1 MQTPDDAEA
10 PYSFIFPIGYSS
22 ASDCGYCRGTS
33 RAGKRKRYSYYA
45 TTKSLSTHLYQKLV
59 DRYWRRSGTLLYRP
73 NPKHSCCPH
82 YTLRLDSTEF
92 KPTKDQR
99 QTVNRFNNYIIG
111 PEYTHAAARLYPR
124 THQEARKRHNVF
136 DLIDRIHEPEFKM
149 LKRPPGPDHR
159 FTVTLEPD
167 EFTEEKYLIF
177 ENYQRIVH
185 REGPDKISREGFKRF
200 LCNSPLK
207 RETVEDEDGS
217 QRQVGSYHQC
227 YWLDGKLVAIGV
239 LDLLPHAV
247 SSVYFLYHESFHSH
261 HPGKLSALREIA
273 LAREG
278 GYRWW
283 YPGFYIHSCPKMKY
297 KMDFKPQSVLDPET
311 LTWDLMDKEALAVFD
326 TKHYVSLSRER
337 QQKESGGHAAPKIFE
352 DRFVQPESDDEDDE
366 EEGDFLL
373 GSSMPGIPS
382 LEEMKQVDMDHLAI
396 VLDGAPGYF
405 LASHL
410 VNWEEKE
417 ITDRRSLKS
426 MMAELVAAMGTDV
439 MDEVCVDL
447 RRRTRVL

>member
-1 MQTPDDAEA
+1 MYNTNSMQTPDDAEA
-10 PYSFIFPIGYSS
+10 PLSFIYPI
-22 ASDCGYCRGTS
+22 A
-33 RAGKRKRYSYYA
+33 A
-45 TTKSLSTHLYQKLV
+45 HLIAVIVEGLHVQLV

-73 NPKHSCCPH
+73 NPRNSCCPH

-99 QTVNRFNNYIIG
+99 QTVNRFNNYVIG
-111 PEYTHAAARLYPR
+111 PDYTHAAARVHPR
-124 THQEARKRHNVF
+124 TRQEARKRHNEF
-136 DLIDRIHEPEFKM
+136 DLIDRIHEPEAQF
-149 LKRPPGPDHR
+149 LKTPPEPAHK

-167 EFTEEKYLIF
+167 DFTEEKYLIF
-177 ENYQRIVH
+177 ENYQRLVH
-185 REGPDKISREGFKRF
+185 KEGPDKISRHGFKRF

-207 RETVEDEDGS
+207 RETIHTSDGV
-217 QRQVGSYHQC
+217 QRQVGSFHQC

-261 HPGKLSALREIA
+261 NPGKLSAMREIA

-326 TKHYVSLSRER
+326 AKHYVSLSRER
-337 QQKESGGHAAPKIFE
+337 QRKESGDHPQIFE
-352 DRFVQPESDDEDDE
+352 DHFIRPESDGEGDE
-366 EEGDFLL
+366 EEGDFML

-382 LEEMKQVDMDHLAI
+382 LEEMKQVDMDNL
-396 VLDGAPGYF
+396 VLVSDAAPGYF
-405 LASHL
+405 LASDL
-410 VNWEEKE
+410 VSWEQQDIEL
-417 ITDRRSLKS
+417 DRKDIKS
-426 MMAELVAAMGTDV
+426 MIAELVAAMGTDV
-439 MDEVCVDL
+439 MGEICVDF